1 MSEEQSK
8 EERYAI
14 MSGKW
19 QIIVENTNTGKKV
32 AMQHPYPTF
41 EEAEEEV
48 GRVNQRYPEKT
59 IMNGDDVLIT
69 WNKLNI
75 YRRKTEYPML
85 VILIHHIMKKSH
97 IIQFFKCI
105 NTSTSIYI
113 MKQLMTI

>member
-59 IMNGDDVLIT
+59 IMNGDNVLIT

-75 YRRKTEYPML
+75 YRRKTEYPYACD
-85 VILIHHIMKKSH
+85 
-97 IIQFFKCI
+97 FD
-105 NTSTSIYI
+105 TSYYEEFTP
-113 MKQLMTI
+113 